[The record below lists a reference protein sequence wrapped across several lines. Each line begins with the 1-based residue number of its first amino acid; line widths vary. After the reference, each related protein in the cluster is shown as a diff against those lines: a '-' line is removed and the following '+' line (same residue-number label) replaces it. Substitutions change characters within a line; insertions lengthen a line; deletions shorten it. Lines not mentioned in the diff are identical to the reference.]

1 LSEKRGRTGQDR
13 TGEGGRADR
22 PGLTCADGAL
32 HLDLLP
38 LLLIEL
44 SQTRL
49 QDSYRSSFVHV
60 LRSLVLTGH
69 NQT

>member
-1 LSEKRGRTGQDR
+1 VRGEFCQRKEVGQDR
-13 TGEGGRADR
+13 TGQEGGGRADG
-22 PGLTCADGAL
+22 PELTCADGAL

-49 QDSYRSSFVHV
+49 QDSNRSSFVHV
-60 LRSLVLTGH
+60 L
-69 NQT
+69 